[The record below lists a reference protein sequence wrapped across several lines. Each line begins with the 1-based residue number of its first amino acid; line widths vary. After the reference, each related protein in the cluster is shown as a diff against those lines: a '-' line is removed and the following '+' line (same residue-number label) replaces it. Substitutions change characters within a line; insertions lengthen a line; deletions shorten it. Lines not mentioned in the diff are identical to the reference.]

1 MNDIKREYEGKTLVI
16 TNETN
21 FDAINDQYDIV
32 KISNLNIDNA
42 FAKQLFQKSLNIY
55 LLRLEIDGCTI
66 SSKILSKILDR
77 SILDL
82 VVINCQLHI
91 QDICDI
97 MDAFNGIGNHNVD
110 LSKSKIAW
118 NEGLGKLDRVSPP
131 PMYEYYKVGSLC
143 FNGSEITNDDKK
155 RLKSKCHGW
164 DVQFVN

>member
-1 MNDIKREYEGKTLVI
+1 
-16 TNETN
+16 
-21 FDAINDQYDIV
+21 
-32 KISNLNIDNA
+32 
-42 FAKQLFQKSLNIY
+42 
-55 LLRLEIDGCTI
+55 
-66 SSKILSKILDR
+66 
-77 SILDL
+77 
-82 VVINCQLHI
+82 
-91 QDICDI
+91 

-155 RLKSKCHGW
+155 LLKSKCHGW